1 MADNILIDNG
11 SEAAFTASTDL
22 ATSGHVQRVKLTYSG
37 DGLDTHV
44 SADASGLLVN
54 LGANND
60 VTLTSGTLTA
70 IAGTVVTSFAGT
82 PTVNIAG
89 GTTTFSGAL
98 SAGSALVGYVGLS
111 ADGTAIADILSL
123 TNGTAVAVGLYDSEG
138 DQVTLAAPLSISAT
152 PTLTTVT
159 YAAGEVM
166 GTVMSFTDA
175 AALSGGTG
183 HLTRVTIVDNDD
195 LNHVA
200 SSTGTY
206 AVHFFTTT
214 VTVTNDAALAVASD
228 AEAQTYVGSAY
239 TDDGTWVDLGTAKV
253 CTIRMGAPLAY
264 KCAATTLFG
273 VLHCIT
279 TDSGASTSGGR
290 VVTIQVTRD

>member
-98 SAGSALVGYVGLS
+98 SAGSELIGYVGLS

-123 TNGTAVAVGLYDSEG
+123 TNGTAVAVGLYDSDG
-138 DQVTLAAPLSISAT
+138 DQVSLAPPVNITATLTNGTAAYSVGDTMGTAITLAGAAIESGGLGHIIGARCFVTSNVAAED
-152 PTLTTVT
+152 LRLWVFDTTVT
-159 YAAGEVM
+159 PSADNAAFNITTTDIVKTQGII
-166 GTVMSFTDA
+166 SFEDWYD
-175 AALSGGTG
+175 GGTAHVSVGRLTPVG
-183 HLTRVTIVDNDD
+183 HPLAY
-195 LNHVA
+195 VA
-200 SSTGTY
+200 TGSTNLYAVMESRGTGTY
-206 AVHFFTTT
+206 STAT
-214 VTVTNDAALAVASD
+214 VSIELI
-228 AEAQTYVGSAY
+228 AQPA
-239 TDDGTWVDLGTAKV
+239 
-253 CTIRMGAPLAY
+253 
-264 KCAATTLFG
+264 
-273 VLHCIT
+273 
-279 TDSGASTSGGR
+279 
-290 VVTIQVTRD
+290 